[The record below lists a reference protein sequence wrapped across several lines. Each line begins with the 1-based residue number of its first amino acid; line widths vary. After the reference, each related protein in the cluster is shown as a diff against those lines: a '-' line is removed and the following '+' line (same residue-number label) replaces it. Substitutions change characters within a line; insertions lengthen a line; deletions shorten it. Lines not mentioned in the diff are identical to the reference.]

1 MTECAPSKVCKQA
14 QSPACG
20 ECSVACTFH
29 CRCCCLQGVLV
40 KVYELICWKLYT
52 STQADADLNLELAG
66 VVPTSLIT
74 LQTPADTMVR

>member
-1 MTECAPSKVCKQA
+1 
-14 QSPACG
+14 
-20 ECSVACTFH
+20 
-29 CRCCCLQGVLV
+29 VLV